1 MERYSRVYETVNLDA
16 IRQNMEAMRA
26 NLKEGTGMI
35 GVVKAD
41 GYGRWLSTG
50 GVCHRPIRKRIR
62 DGHPGGGSH
71 IEKTR

>member
-26 NLKEGTGMI
+26 NLKEGTEMI

-41 GYGRWLSTG
+41 G
-50 GVCHRPIRKRIR
+50 CPPKRL
-62 DGHPGGGSH
+62 
-71 IEKTR
+71 